1 MAMSPEELIEAKSR
15 LYGGLNGVFEPGEQ
29 PLVIINGPSQQ
40 AVVGTDRRLFVYK
53 SGNKAGAMWRRKVA
67 SWAYADVADIQ
78 LLAGEK
84 SGSIWVQPLVPDVH
98 TGTYGA
104 AGHGSAQ
111 QAPNAISLASR
122 PGPLI
127 ESRVEF
133 LRSMVAEA
141 RGAGSGPP
149 QGETSADIAEE
160 IRSLGALREEGAITE
175 EEFQAKKAQLLERM

>member
-1 MAMSPEELIEAKSR
+1 MSMTPEELIEAKSR
-15 LYGGLNGVFEPGEQ
+15 LYGGLNGVLQPGEQ
-29 PLVIINGPSQQ
+29 PLVIIVGPSQQ
-40 AVVGTDRRLFVYK
+40 ALVGTDQRLFVYK

-78 LLAGEK
+78 LLVGEK
-84 SGSIWVQPLVPDVH
+84 SGSIVVHPLVPDVH
-98 TGTYGA
+98 SATYGA

-122 PGPLI
+122 PGSLV

-141 RGAGSGPP
+141 RGGGAPLE
-149 QGETSADIAEE
+149 ETSGDIADE
-160 IRSLGALREEGAITE
+160 IRALGALHDEGAITD
-175 EEFQAKKAQLLERM
+175 EEFRAKKAKLLGL